1 MTWSVADATGEA
13 VDVIVPVRR
22 PRAVGRLLEAL
33 ALGSQVPTRVTLVGH
48 EVPLHLD
55 SHGLTVR
62 VLRPGG
68 DTYAVG
74 DRDVVLRR
82 NVGAFASDVDLLVF
96 LDDDVVPARTTIEA
110 AVTLLRRSP
119 VVWGHHR
126 FRALGDL
133 SVDALIDLSP
143 AAGRARE
150 EGVNRW
156 HQWMSCYGGMAAFRR
171 DAFVDCGGYDMAYA
185 GRHAGEDQDLGRR
198 LSLRLGHSGQAFI
211 HEPPFAWH
219 DVQSEPW
226 APPSWTNLCRGP
238 HDLVE
243 ERRSDVLFVQCRRC
257 PWREA
262 VDELPH
268 DTVEPLIPFDP
279 ALVEVAV
286 FAL

>member
-1 MTWSVADATGEA
+1 MTWSAASPTGDAT
-13 VDVIVPVRR
+13 DVIVPVRR

-55 SHGLTVR
+55 PQGLAVR
-62 VLRPGG
+62 VLRLGG

-82 NVGAFASDVDLLVF
+82 NVGAFASDLDLLLF
-96 LDDDVVPARTTIEA
+96 LDDDVVPARTTVET
-110 AVTLLRRSP
+110 VTTLLRRSP

-126 FRALGDL
+126 FRALRDL
-133 SVDALIDLSP
+133 SVEALIDLSP

-156 HQWMSCYGGMAAFRR
+156 HLWMSCYGGMAAFRR
-171 DAFVDCGGYDMAYA
+171 HDFVEAGGYDMAYA

-198 LSLRLGHSGQAFI
+198 LSLRLGHCGQAFI

-219 DVQSEPW
+219 DVESEPW
-226 APPSWTNLCRGP
+226 APASWSNLCRGP
-238 HDLVE
+238 HDLAE
-243 ERRSDVLFVQCRRC
+243 ERRSQVLFVACQRC

-262 VDELPH
+262 VGELPH
-268 DTVEPLIPFDP
+268 DTAEPLIPFDP
-279 ALVEVAV
+279 ALVEVSV